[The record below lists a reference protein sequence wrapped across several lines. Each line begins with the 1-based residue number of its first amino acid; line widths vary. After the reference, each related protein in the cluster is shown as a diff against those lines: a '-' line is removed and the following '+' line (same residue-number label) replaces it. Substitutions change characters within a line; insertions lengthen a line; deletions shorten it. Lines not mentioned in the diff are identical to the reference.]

1 VGVVRAE
8 TVKTTRRMR
17 TYIAFGVVAAIPVIM
32 TIALKLNP
40 PDNPGG
46 GNGPGGGLFFLTAN
60 FSGVVLPFAALRV
73 MSAFLLIIVVA
84 IFGGDA
90 MASDAAWGNLRFV
103 LMRPVARVKLLLSK
117 LWVATLVS
125 WAAVA
130 TVSIVA
136 LVIGGIVFGWHALD
150 APHFENGH
158 FSVLHQSIGTLI
170 WHLAVATAYVAWMLT
185 GLVAFTFMLS
195 CMTDVPYGAIVTGVG
210 FYIVSQI
217 LDAIEPLGSL
227 RYILPTHYFDN
238 WSDLVFQGHATSN
251 MARGALLMIGYV
263 LLFTG
268 VAVWWFRRKDV
279 LS

>member
-1 VGVVRAE
+1 MGLVRAE
-8 TVKTTRRMR
+8 TIKTSRRMR

-32 TIALKLNP
+32 TIALELNP
-40 PDNPGG
+40 PDNPGDG
-46 GNGPGGGLFFLTAN
+46 GPGSGLFFLTAN
-60 FSGVVLPFAALRV
+60 SSGVVLPFAALRV

-103 LMRPVARVKLLLSK
+103 LMRPVARVKLLLTK
-117 LWVATLVS
+117 FVVATLVS

-130 TVSIVA
+130 TVALVA
-136 LVIGGIVFGWHALD
+136 LVVGGIVFGWHPLD
-150 APHFENGH
+150 TPRFDNGQ
-158 FSVLHQSIGTLI
+158 FVVIHQSVGTLV
-170 WHLAVATAYVAWMLT
+170 WHLVVATAYISWMLT

-217 LDAIEPLGSL
+217 LDAIEPLGTL
-227 RYILPTHYFDN
+227 RYILPTHYFDS
-238 WSDLVFQGHATSN
+238 WSDLIFQGHATSN

-268 VAVWWFRRKDV
+268 VAVWWFRRKDI

>member
-1 VGVVRAE
+1 MGLVRAE

-17 TYIAFGVVAAIPVIM
+17 TYIAFGVVAAIPAIM
-32 TIALKLNP
+32 TIALELNP
-40 PDNPGG
+40 PDSPGDG
-46 GNGPGGGLFFLTAN
+46 GPGGGLFFLTAN

-90 MASDAAWGNLRFV
+90 MASDASWGNLRFV
-103 LMRPVARVKLLLSK
+103 LMRPVARTKLLLTK
-117 LWVATLVS
+117 FAVATLVS

-130 TVSIVA
+130 TVALVA
-136 LVIGGIVFGWHALD
+136 LVVGGIVFGWHALD
-150 APHFENGH
+150 VPFFDEGR
-158 FSVLHQSIGTLI
+158 FTLLHQSVGTLI
-170 WHLAVATAYVAWMLT
+170 WHLAVATAYIAWMLT

-227 RYILPTHYFDN
+227 RYILPTHYFDS

>member
-8 TVKTTRRMR
+8 AVKTTRRMR
-17 TYIAFGVVAAIPVIM
+17 TYIAFGVVALIPVIM

-40 PDNPGG
+40 PSNAGDG
-46 GNGPGGGLFFLTAN
+46 GPGSGLFFLTAN
-60 FSGVVLPFAALRV
+60 FSGLVLPFAALRV

-103 LMRPVARVKLLLSK
+103 LMRPVARTKLLFSK
-117 LWVATLVS
+117 L
-125 WAAVA
+125 AVA
-130 TVSIVA
+130 TVVSWASVATVA
-136 LVIGGIVFGWHALD
+136 LVALVAGGIVFGWHALD
-150 APHFENGH
+150 APHFENGQ
-158 FSVLHQSIGTLI
+158 LTLIHQSVGTIL
-170 WHLAVATAYVAWMLT
+170 WHLTIATAYIAWMLT

-227 RYILPTHYFDN
+227 RYVLPTHYFDS
-238 WSDLVFQGHATSN
+238 WTDLVFLGHATSN

-268 VAVWWFRRKDV
+268 FAAWWFRRKDI

>member
-1 VGVVRAE
+1 MGLVRAE

-17 TYIAFGVVAAIPVIM
+17 TYIAFGVVAAIPAIM

-40 PDNPGG
+40 PDSPGDG
-46 GNGPGGGLFFLTAN
+46 GPGGGLFFLTAN

-103 LMRPVARVKLLLSK
+103 LMRPVARVKLLLAK
-117 LWVATLVS
+117 LGVAALVS
-125 WAAVA
+125 WLAVV
-130 TVSIVA
+130 TVAVVA
-136 LVIGGIVFGWHALD
+136 LVVGGIVFGWHSLD
-150 APHFENGH
+150 VPMFDDGQ
-158 FSVLHQSIGTLI
+158 FVLIHQSVGTLL
-170 WHLAVATAYVAWMLT
+170 WHLLIATAYIAWMLT

-227 RYILPTHYFDN
+227 RYILPTHYFDS